1 MVPSIRE
8 PLQMAERMS
17 PFLLPAAQAGN
28 GAGPSAG
35 AARGHLTMNPENHR
49 PMSSKDRVSPLPI
62 GLPPGV
68 TGRVTPTRSPD
79 PDPTLPALPPESAGE
94 RPRAES
100 AESAAADLA
109 PSGAR
114 ALPAD
119 AVFKAVNSL
128 YDDDLRP
135 NLGLVR
141 RRLKEL
147 YDVLVPITDL
157 RKLIQSLV
165 KAEVLVVQG
174 DPQEPVLTLT
184 ARPAGSFID
193 PMDPHEPYDAGIFQ
207 RLQVLMD
214 AVAASD
220 RDRLYKGG
228 RYGMAQQLRSVEMQ
242 ELQVFS
248 LGQVCHIVQLAIGKR
263 IVGYRKG
270 GALVPYQLSD
280 SCLKNAADAGDA
292 SSIDLPVPIKSVA
305 ELRAVLLVLW
315 MDPENRQGLPLSLVK
330 DRIEQAT
337 KRALSEHALGFAKL
351 SHLFS
356 TAELEG
362 CCELRTDG
370 PFQPTLYP
378 PALVTANGVSKP
390 GKTSGKNDR
399 APATSESRGAGPPL
413 PPRPAGPGA
422 AGPPPGSLQ
431 TSPLGGPLEDPP
443 LSTGLQPPLYCPPC
457 VPPMPPW
464 APMIVSMPS
473 LAMAMAQMERESSGF
488 ACPVPPFGDVPDG
501 LNSLSLGP
509 EANIASPS
517 SDPPMSRV
525 TRAHI
530 ESGAGYEGSVLPFGR
545 VPDGFS
551 LGPEAK
557 LAPPSSDPPE
567 PRVPVTWKDLQLEPP
582 PGFIEALLASDD
594 TPPVSFLAAAGA
606 GQAGRVAT
614 ESGAVSLQK
623 EVEAV
628 GAMLHSLDTAWFAP
642 VN

>member
-100 AESAAADLA
+100 AAAILAPSGARALFDFDPGERPRADSAAADLA

-362 CCELRTDG
+362 CC
-370 PFQPTLYP
+370 
-378 PALVTANGVSKP
+378 
-390 GKTSGKNDR
+390 
-399 APATSESRGAGPPL
+399 
-413 PPRPAGPGA
+413 
-422 AGPPPGSLQ
+422 
-431 TSPLGGPLEDPP
+431 
-443 LSTGLQPPLYCPPC
+443 
-457 VPPMPPW
+457 
-464 APMIVSMPS
+464 
-473 LAMAMAQMERESSGF
+473 
-488 ACPVPPFGDVPDG
+488 
-501 LNSLSLGP
+501 LSL
-509 EANIASPS
+509 
-517 SDPPMSRV
+517 
-525 TRAHI
+525 
-530 ESGAGYEGSVLPFGR
+530 
-545 VPDGFS
+545 
-551 LGPEAK
+551 
-557 LAPPSSDPPE
+557 
-567 PRVPVTWKDLQLEPP
+567 
-582 PGFIEALLASDD
+582 
-594 TPPVSFLAAAGA
+594 
-606 GQAGRVAT
+606 
-614 ESGAVSLQK
+614 
-623 EVEAV
+623 VE
-628 GAMLHSLDTAWFAP
+628 L
-642 VN
+642 